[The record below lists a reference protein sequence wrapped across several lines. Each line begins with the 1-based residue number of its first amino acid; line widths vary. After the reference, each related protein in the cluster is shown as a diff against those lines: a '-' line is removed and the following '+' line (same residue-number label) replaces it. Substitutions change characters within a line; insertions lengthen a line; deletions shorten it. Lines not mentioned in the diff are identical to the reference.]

1 MTRLFNRR
9 DFLKKAVFSTTVFS
23 VGWSFEEQAL
33 YGRSVSP
40 EVPVDQTQATQE
52 IPMGNIG
59 NLEISRLICG
69 GNLFSGFA
77 HSRDLIY
84 VSGVL
89 RQYFTDDKIIE
100 TLSKS
105 EQQGINTAILRQ
117 DDQIL
122 RIVNRYQEEED
133 GHIQWIVQI
142 KPNQYDLDSF
152 RRDIDLAI
160 ANGAVGAYIQ
170 GGVGDKLVQDGNTVL
185 IEEVVEYARDQGVL
199 SGIGAHS
206 IRVPMACE
214 KAGISPDFYMK
225 TVHHPEYWTFNP
237 EGEPMDDFHVSSGK
251 SHDNVWCADP
261 EQTIEFMESVNTP
274 WIGFKVLAA
283 GAIRPKEG
291 FQYAF
296 DNGADFICVGMF
308 DFHVSEDVAITRE
321 ILGNGVSRTRPW
333 YG

>member
-9 DFLKKAVFSTTVFS
+9 NFLKKAVFSSTVLS
-23 VGWSFEEQAL
+23 VGWSFEERAL
-33 YGRSVSP
+33 LGRSVTEELPGEHS
-40 EVPVDQTQATQE
+40 QSTQE
-52 IPMGNIG
+52 IPMGKIG
-59 NLEISRLICG
+59 SLEISRLICG

-89 RQYFTDDKIIE
+89 RQYFSDDKIII
-100 TLSKS
+100 TLRKC
-105 EQQGINTAILRQ
+105 EQQGINTTILRL

-122 RIVNRYQEEED
+122 RIVNRYREAE
-133 GHIQWIVQI
+133 GGNIQWIVQI
-142 KPNQYDLDSF
+142 KPSQYDMDNF

-170 GGVGDKLVQDGNTVL
+170 GGVGDKLVQDGKTDL
-185 IEEVVEYARDQGVL
+185 IEEVVEYVRNQGVI

-206 IRVPMACE
+206 IRVPIACE
-214 KAGISPDFYMK
+214 RAGISTDFYMK

-237 EGEPMDDFHVSSGK
+237 EGEPMDDFYVTSGE

-261 EQTIEFMESVNTP
+261 EQTIEFMESVNKP

-283 GAIRPKEG
+283 GAIHPKEG

-296 DNGADFICVGMF
+296 ENGADFICAGMF
-308 DFHVSEDVAITRE
+308 DFHVNEDVAITRE
-321 ILGNGVSRTRPW
+321 ILGNGVSRRRQW
-333 YG
+333 CG